1 MYKRQDLNAFV
12 NAWPNAGVEPSVDIG
27 PAIGTSPYLTPSL
40 DSTNDINDL
49 SVFSRNWLWTKAQG
63 RFILENNEFI
73 PLDFQAEIIGNQI
86 IIELPDGI
94 TAGRF
99 EIGNKNNLFRFTADQ
114 KQGYIVL
121 ESNNDVN
128 QYYEFEFGN
137 LSSNDK
143 KLVINIDGAEVSND
157 MQLNYQLYSKDGLSG
172 NGMMELR
179 NPEEFKLYQNFPN
192 PFNNQTTIKYDIP
205 SLMVNMVDVEIHI
218 YNTLGQM
225 VRTIDEGDKSAGQFT
240 TIWDGKND
248 DGETLSSGVYF
259 YQLRAKVDGQSDYNK
274 TMKMVIVR

>member
-1 MYKRQDLNAFV
+1 
-12 NAWPNAGVEPSVDIG
+12 VEPSVDIG
-27 PAIGTSPYLTPSL
+27 PAIGTSPYLIPSL
-40 DSTNDINDL
+40 DSANDINDL

-63 RFILENNEFI
+63 RFVLENNEFI

-218 YNTLGQM
+218 YNTLG
-225 VRTIDEGDKSAGQFT
+225 
-240 TIWDGKND
+240 
-248 DGETLSSGVYF
+248 
-259 YQLRAKVDGQSDYNK
+259 
-274 TMKMVIVR
+274 